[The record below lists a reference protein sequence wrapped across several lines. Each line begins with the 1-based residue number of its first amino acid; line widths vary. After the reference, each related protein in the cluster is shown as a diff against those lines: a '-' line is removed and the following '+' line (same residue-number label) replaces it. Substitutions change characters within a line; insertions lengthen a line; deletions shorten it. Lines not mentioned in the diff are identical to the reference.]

1 MFNFYKGKDE
11 SFELVFKL
19 NNKITKGLIKNKI
32 LKMSDLEHYS
42 MPSSLEEIIPLA
54 EKMTGDAKLITDVI
68 AELLKVESFLKI
80 SKKDF
85 AKDYLLG
92 EDFVIVKNTY
102 FTTNPLSNY
111 IIKLKKNLLKYNPDE
126 VLFQKIGYISSSDF
140 DILQQELSKNKA
152 IVDNKKISNLKVE
165 SLFIDMLFSAY
176 KKKAESF
183 KLLYKENVVKIQYI
197 VENQLYEEDLIH
209 ASIESYMKM
218 IDYLKTFFVNDVVI
232 KEIAGKQLKLT
243 SKIGK
248 TTEQFQNIE
257 TLNINIFDLNEKVQ
271 DFQDIFYLPINDEKS
286 LAQDLKNPY
295 GLMVLSSKRNRK
307 ESLYS
312 LVKNQKNLNPFAK
325 IYFLEKEIEKD
336 FKDVEQFKYNSKDDW
351 RELDID
357 SYSIIFIDEVNSKE
371 DCNFVYSLIAK
382 GKKVFVGVDAPS
394 TIEAFSKLYK
404 WSDSRE
410 VLVDNLISI
419 IQTEKINKV
428 CKLCSNKIPFL
439 KDENYQSFQMIE
451 NAPKMNSLIR
461 IENTKGCESC
471 YKGFKGVATVA
482 EYLKNDLI
490 LKDALLNGFKFDNLK
505 IEKNSA
511 SWMNVFEN
519 SMHLLENGEVS
530 SNSIILNLGY
540 PRKL

>member
-32 LKMSDLEHYS
+32 LKMSDLEYYS

-140 DILQQELSKNKA
+140 EILKQELSKNKA

-257 TLNINIFDLNEKVQ
+257 TININIFDLNEKVK
-271 DFQDIFYLPINDEKS
+271 DFQDLFYLPINDEKS

-336 FKDVEQFKYNSKDDW
+336 FKDVEQFKYNSKNDW
-351 RELDID
+351 KDLDVD

-371 DCNFVYSLIAK
+371 DCNFIYSLIAK

-404 WSDSRE
+404 WSESRE

-419 IQTEKINKV
+419 IQTETINKV

-439 KDENYQSFQMIE
+439 KDENFQSFQMIE

-471 YKGFKGVATVA
+471 YKGFKGVAVVA

>member
-140 DILQQELSKNKA
+140 EILKQELSKNKA

-183 KLLYKENVVKIQYI
+183 KLLYKENVVKI
-197 VENQLYEEDLIH
+197 
-209 ASIESYMKM
+209 
-218 IDYLKTFFVNDVVI
+218 
-232 KEIAGKQLKLT
+232 
-243 SKIGK
+243 
-248 TTEQFQNIE
+248 
-257 TLNINIFDLNEKVQ
+257 
-271 DFQDIFYLPINDEKS
+271 
-286 LAQDLKNPY
+286 
-295 GLMVLSSKRNRK
+295 
-307 ESLYS
+307 
-312 LVKNQKNLNPFAK
+312 
-325 IYFLEKEIEKD
+325 
-336 FKDVEQFKYNSKDDW
+336 
-351 RELDID
+351 
-357 SYSIIFIDEVNSKE
+357 
-371 DCNFVYSLIAK
+371 
-382 GKKVFVGVDAPS
+382 
-394 TIEAFSKLYK
+394 
-404 WSDSRE
+404 
-410 VLVDNLISI
+410 
-419 IQTEKINKV
+419 
-428 CKLCSNKIPFL
+428 
-439 KDENYQSFQMIE
+439 
-451 NAPKMNSLIR
+451 
-461 IENTKGCESC
+461 
-471 YKGFKGVATVA
+471 
-482 EYLKNDLI
+482 
-490 LKDALLNGFKFDNLK
+490 
-505 IEKNSA
+505 
-511 SWMNVFEN
+511 
-519 SMHLLENGEVS
+519 
-530 SNSIILNLGY
+530 
-540 PRKL
+540 

>member
-32 LKMSDLEHYS
+32 LKMSDLELYS

-183 KLLYKENVVKIQYI
+183 KLLYKENVVKIQYV

-257 TLNINIFDLNEKVQ
+257 TININIFDLNEKVQ
-271 DFQDIFYLPINDEKS
+271 DFQDLFYLPINDEKS

-312 LVKNQKNLNPFAK
+312 LMKNQKNLNPFAK

-336 FKDVEQFKYNSKDDW
+336 FKDVEQFKYNSKNDW
-351 RELDID
+351 KDLDID
-357 SYSIIFIDEVNSKE
+357 SYSIIFIDEVDSKE

-404 WSDSRE
+404 WSESRE

-451 NAPKMNSLIR
+451 NAPKMTSLIR
-461 IENTKGCESC
+461 IENKKGCESC
-471 YKGFKGVATVA
+471 YKGFKGVAIVA

-490 LKDALLNGFKFDNLK
+490 LKDALLNGLKFDNLK